1 MSAAGPAAALALKR
15 QSGLMAQDMGLDQ
28 TTHAGQEQRSA
39 AAAAGPT
46 GSSGP
51 AGAYN
56 VGAMVVASHSL
67 PAQPP
72 SRNSVGRPQGV
83 APLFQ
88 QAMMGPRRGRGQG
101 RGAGRRGRGRTA
113 SGNGDFKC
121 PRCFCGLK
129 AKDTLLKSHYKEYA
143 IVHASGET
151 ELKRLCIDVD
161 ARQIKELKEATAAA
175 KASSSARAS
184 DQSSLRFAP
193 VVSATVMSP
202 PAQAGGPSQ
211 SQQSQSTVG
220 SNALDST
227 ALGST
232 APLGSTAAPSG
243 FAIPADST
251 VPSSSSA
258 TPDDPGF
265 DETDACTLVASSS
278 PQEVFWNN
286 TVLP

>member
-101 RGAGRRGRGRTA
+101 RGAGRRGRGRTEA
-113 SGNGDFKC
+113 
-121 PRCFCGLK
+121 
-129 AKDTLLKSHYKEYA
+129 LLAHLS
-143 IVHASGET
+143 I
-151 ELKRLCIDVD
+151 
-161 ARQIKELKEATAAA
+161 
-175 KASSSARAS
+175 
-184 DQSSLRFAP
+184 
-193 VVSATVMSP
+193 
-202 PAQAGGPSQ
+202 
-211 SQQSQSTVG
+211 
-220 SNALDST
+220 
-227 ALGST
+227 
-232 APLGSTAAPSG
+232 
-243 FAIPADST
+243 
-251 VPSSSSA
+251 
-258 TPDDPGF
+258 
-265 DETDACTLVASSS
+265 
-278 PQEVFWNN
+278 
-286 TVLP
+286 